1 MTEKKT
7 HIGIPPFYM
16 AASIYNTGQAH
27 GCYFGDE
34 GFIRPCF
41 LKRRTKEERP
51 KDTCQKAGKNLDIIP
66 VSRRIADSGKWN
78 FDVSK
83 YLMHLASFKH
93 PLSSRAV
100 PWYEIPTIT
109 ARFAPCAFVGFGMY
123 CKGFGVDDGWR
134 YN

>member
-27 GCYFGDE
+27 DCYFGDE

-41 LKRRTKEERP
+41 LKLRTKEERP
-51 KDTCQKAGKNLDIIP
+51 KDTCQTAGKNLGIIP

-93 PLSSRAV
+93 PLS
-100 PWYEIPTIT
+100 
-109 ARFAPCAFVGFGMY
+109 CALVRDSNNHCPLRTLCICWLWDVLQRVWG
-123 CKGFGVDDGWR
+123 
-134 YN
+134 